1 MNLLLTLLGVL
12 GLVAVTLLGIVGSG
26 LLAAKRMAEMNEPL
40 SKPDPTERKTKS

>member
-26 LLAAKRMAEMNEPL
+26 LLTAKRMAETNEPE
-40 SKPDPTERKTKS
+40 SRKEPTGRKTTS